1 MTLITMRS
9 NFDLRSCYNL
19 LVFVEELCYG
29 WREIQDL
36 TRLTLRVA
44 QRPVSFASLIKIWKQ
59 EENKS

>member
-44 QRPVSFASLIKIWKQ
+44 QRPVSFASLIKI
-59 EENKS
+59 